1 MPFNWG
7 RSKTLLSVAFAC
19 VAFVLGA
26 CGSSLPTAESKNEPM
41 VGEVEYIIGPRDQ
54 LDIFVWRS
62 PELSKVVPVRP
73 DGRISIPLVDDMMAA
88 DKTPSQLARDIE
100 KSLSKYVQDPI
111 VSVIVTGFVGPY
123 SQQIRVVGEAADPQA
138 IPFNDDMTV
147 LDVMIAVGGMT
158 EFADGNDALIV
169 RKGEKLRVRLDDLL
183 NEGDIDAN
191 VAMQPGDVLIIP
203 ETWF

>member
-1 MPFNWG
+1 MQTNWG
-7 RSKTLLSVAFAC
+7 RSKSLIGVIFVCAAFFVGGCSSSIPVADSVEQPK
-19 VAFVLGA
+19 VTDVQ
-26 CGSSLPTAESKNEPM
+26 
-41 VGEVEYIIGPRDQ
+41 YIIGPRDE

-62 PELSKVVPVRP
+62 PELSKTVPVRP

-88 DKTPSQLARDIE
+88 DKTPSELARDIE

-111 VSVIVTGFVGPY
+111 VSVIVTNFVGPY
-123 SQQIRVVGEAADPQA
+123 AQQVRVVGEATDPQA
-138 IPFNDDMTV
+138 IAFNDDMTV

-158 EFADGNDALIV
+158 EFADGNGAVIV
-169 RKGEKLRVRLDDLL
+169 RKGQKLRVRLDDLL
-183 NEGDIDAN
+183 NDGDIDAN